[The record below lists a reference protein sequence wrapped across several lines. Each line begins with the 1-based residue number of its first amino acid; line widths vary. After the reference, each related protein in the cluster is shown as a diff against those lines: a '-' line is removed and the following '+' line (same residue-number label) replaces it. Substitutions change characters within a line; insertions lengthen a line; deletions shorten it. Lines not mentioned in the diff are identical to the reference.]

1 MKGSGSFCLSAGD
14 CMMVNFQE
22 IFEIAVL
29 VSEFGEVLLINNI
42 LVDEFTFGPYISNV
56 YDA

>member
-1 MKGSGSFCLSAGD
+1 MSAGD
-14 CMMVNFQE
+14 CMVVNFQE

-29 VSEFGEVLLINNI
+29 VSEFGEVLVINNI
-42 LVDEFTFGPYISNV
+42 IVDEFTFGPYISNV